1 MPRKKRVVPPPLD
14 SGDIFGD
21 SGNTLNYK
29 IGEWELR
36 DDSCIDGS
44 RGWVHRE
51 QSLKNI
57 DAMLK
62 RIVEHDRY
70 LDIKKGLVKKPF
82 GRDYMRTATRFAEKM
97 LDCGLHPSGDKD
109 SLRKEYYPRIIKH
122 LHALDSAIKNK
133 SL

>member
-1 MPRKKRVVPPPLD
+1 MPRKKRVVPPSLD
-14 SGDIFGD
+14 GGDIFGD
-21 SGNTLNYK
+21 SGITLNYK

-62 RIVEHDRY
+62 KIVEDDLY
-70 LDIKKGLVKKPF
+70 LNAKGLAKKPF

-97 LDCGLHPSGDKD
+97 IDCGLHPSGDKD

-133 SL
+133 SQ

>member
-62 RIVEHDRY
+62 KIVEDDLY
-70 LDIKKGLVKKPF
+70 LNAKGLAKKPL
-82 GRDYMRTATRFAEKM
+82 GRDYMSTATRFANKM
-97 LDCGLHPSGDKD
+97 VSYGLHPSGDKD

-133 SL
+133 SQ